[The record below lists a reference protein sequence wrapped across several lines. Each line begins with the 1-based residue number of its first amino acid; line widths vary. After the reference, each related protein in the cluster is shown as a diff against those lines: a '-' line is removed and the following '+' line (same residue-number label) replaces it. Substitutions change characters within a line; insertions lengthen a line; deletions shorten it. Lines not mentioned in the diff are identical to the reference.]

1 MASDFGSGLGGI
13 VGGALASNDLSDASM
28 TIRGRTDDV
37 MGATQPYSEFGSSF
51 LNPAESSLVGS
62 GSSGTVG
69 QNRLLGNGNDVQSY
83 QDFMK
88 TYQTSD
94 AAKYTMGQATNA
106 IDNSSAAAG
115 KLLSGANLRSINQT
129 TQDIASTYANQ
140 AYSQYLAGNN
150 QQFGQLQSVLGNLFQ
165 GIGVGQTATGQNV
178 SAVSSE
184 NSAQASLA
192 ASQAK
197 ADAGI
202 GSGIGSMFSGLA
214 GLAKK

>member
-1 MASDFGSGLGGI
+1 MASFGEGLGGAI
-13 VGGALASNDLSDASM
+13 GGALASSDLSNASM
-28 TIRGRTDDV
+28 TLRGRTDDV
-37 MGATQPYSEFGSSF
+37 MSQTQPYQEFGSSF

-62 GSSGTVG
+62 SSNGTVG

-83 QDFMK
+83 GDFMK
-88 TYQTSD
+88 DYKTSD

-106 IDNSSAAAG
+106 IDNSSFAAG
-115 KLLSGANLRSINQT
+115 KGLSGANLRSINQT
-129 TQDIASTYANQ
+129 TQDISSTYANK
-140 AYSQYLAGNN
+140 AYDEYLSGNN

-184 NSAQASLA
+184 NSAQASIA
-192 ASQAK
+192 GAQAK
-197 ADAGI
+197 ADAAT

-214 GLAKK
+214 GLAAK